1 MGRVLGFVWS
11 GIFLPSNIRQ
21 IIMQGPDHE
30 NLKFLYSHVMKRS
43 YILVAK
49 EHCVSLI
56 LLIDAVLCV
65 PSPFLIILTIIK
77 EA

>member
-1 MGRVLGFVWS
+1 
-11 GIFLPSNIRQ
+11 
-21 IIMQGPDHE
+21 MQGPDHE
-30 NLKFLYSHVMKRS
+30 NVKFLYSHFMKRS

-49 EHCVSLI
+49 EHCVPLI